1 MPTYNFINEKD
12 VIESHFMNYSELEQF
27 SKDNPKLKRTL
38 STPSFI
44 SGTSIDSGKLPEGF
58 KDRMRLLK
66 QKNPLSK
73 AVDHLI

>member
-1 MPTYNFINEKD
+1 MPTYNFVNEHNE
-12 VIESHFMNYSELEQF
+12 IESHFMNYSELEKF
-27 SKDNPKLKRTL
+27 SKENPNLKRTL

-44 SGTSIDSGKLPEGF
+44 SGVSTDSGKLPEGF